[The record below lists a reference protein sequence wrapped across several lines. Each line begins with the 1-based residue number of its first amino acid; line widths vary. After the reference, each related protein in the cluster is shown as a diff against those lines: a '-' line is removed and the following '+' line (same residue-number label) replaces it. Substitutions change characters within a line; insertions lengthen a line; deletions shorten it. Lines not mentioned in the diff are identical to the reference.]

1 MGIQVSLLT
10 QNKQPYEKEFI
21 DFQFDGRYISE
32 FGLVAVVD
40 GDRLLFDGT
49 PSFQDEV
56 TSVKGVTGQYYWGTN
71 IGAKTRTFTL
81 ATDGMTEQQ
90 VLEFQHHFQPGR
102 YGKFIEDTFAYR
114 YSYCRVSAPPQF
126 KMIPFKQ
133 KASMANSSDSSI
145 QYESFINLYKGEISI
160 TLTWDY
166 PYSFSEKNY
175 LELDTTKNINE
186 QLRAIFTNMLPST
199 LSWKIQDPA
208 SARMGMGRL
217 QYLVLGRGSVIDKC
231 YLGAEKRLTG
241 NGFEDDDGFGAA
253 QGDISLKGKMMLYN
267 PSVSSSPANISIEN
281 LQLQYTPVN
290 WEYVAAGIGTEK
302 QNDQES
308 GTVHQ
313 DPSKWEKVYFNNIVD
328 NYNKKAVRVLRTK
341 IKDGEQQVGETELV
355 PLDKDN
361 GYIIPYNTIQVS
373 SRLYPYSYLK
383 EQNGIETV
391 DISEFEKAIIED
403 DLSGKFTNRF
413 HYTTPNVIA
422 SIHQSIDIAYKFGQD
437 TNGNTNRVELEEEL
451 RKNIHHDAVLNWAI
465 AAVRFLFKRND
476 NSLKDTIW
484 NSYNW
489 WIVNYANFYEYNID
503 KSYSLDI
510 VDGVANARISW
521 MPYFNLLMLCFFRGL
536 VTGEKDSISLSSEE
550 ATKWGMTRKISL
562 FFNGQDSQ
570 SLIRYTYNYL
580 DPNDQK
586 IKSLNREEGCGDAI
600 LSGYLK
606 IEGGNTLDQNG
617 NIKSCYCL
625 GFKQGGYDYAVPR
638 TKIRY
643 QYIYL

>member
-21 DFQFDGRYISE
+21 DFQFDGRYVSE

-71 IGAKTRTFTL
+71 IGAKTRSFTL

-90 VLEFQHHFQPGR
+90 VLEFQQHFQPGH
-102 YGKFIEDTFAYR
+102 YGKFIEDACVYR

-126 KMIPFKQ
+126 KMVPFKQ
-133 KASMANSSDSSI
+133 GVIVPNPLDSSI
-145 QYESFINLYKGEISI
+145 QYQSFINLYKGEVSL

-175 LELDTTKNINE
+175 LEFDSTKDINE
-186 QLRAIFTNMLPST
+186 QLRAIFTNMLPSA

-208 SARMGMGRL
+208 SARMGIGRL
-217 QYLVLGRGSVIDKC
+217 SRLVLGRGSVIDKC
-231 YLGAEKRLTG
+231 YLGADKRLTG
-241 NGFEDDDGFGAA
+241 NGFENDNGFGAT

-290 WEYVAAGIGTEK
+290 WEYVTAGIA
-302 QNDQES
+302 QNSQED
-308 GTVHQ
+308 GAIYQ
-313 DPSKWEKVYFNNIVD
+313 DPSKWEKIYFNNIVD
-328 NYNKKAVRVLRTK
+328 SYNKKAVRVLRTK
-341 IKDGEQQVGETELV
+341 IKDGIQQEGETELV
-355 PLDKDN
+355 ALDKDS
-361 GYIIPYNTIQVS
+361 GSIIPYNTIQVS
-373 SRLYPYSYLK
+373 SRLYPYAYLK
-383 EQNGIETV
+383 RQNGLETFDV
-391 DISEFEKAIIED
+391 SEFEQAIIKD

-422 SIHQSIDIAYKFGQD
+422 SIHQSIDIAYKLGQD
-437 TNGNTNRVELEEEL
+437 INNSTNRVELEEEL
-451 RKNIHHDAVLNWAI
+451 RQNIHHDAVLNWAM
-465 AAVRFLFKRND
+465 AAVRFLFKRD
-476 NSLKDTIW
+476 DGSLKDTIW
-484 NSYNW
+484 NGYNW
-489 WIVNYANFYEYNID
+489 WIVNYANFYEYNVD
-503 KSYSLDI
+503 KSYNLNI

-521 MPYFNLLMLCFFRGL
+521 MPYFNLLMLCFFRGI
-536 VTGEKDSISLSSEE
+536 VDGEKDSISLSSEE
-550 ATKWGMTRKISL
+550 KTKWGMTRKISL
-562 FFNGQDSQ
+562 FFNGQDSR

-580 DPNDQK
+580 DPSDQK
-586 IKSLNREEGCGDAI
+586 IKSLSREESCGDAI

-606 IEGGNTLDQNG
+606 IEGGNTLDSEG

-638 TKIRY
+638 TKIEY
-643 QYIYL
+643 KYIYL